1 MLTLL
6 FSIMMLIIFGKLFIF
21 ALKASWGIVK
31 IIFTIVLLPVI
42 LIGLVFAGLM
52 YIAVPVLVIIG
63 IVSLIKFCTSK

>member
-63 IVSLIKFCTSK
+63 IVSLVKFCTSK